1 MERKSLYQEIKRP
14 LTSKK
19 WSLNTTKYCS
29 LEENLPKKQQFKN
42 YYFHKKIS
50 KKADENFCKTFIN
63 TNHISM
69 DYSKTP
75 VNKNKKKNMD
85 VKKYN
90 PRMSTREPWMPRPR
104 HIFLGNESSVSYNII
119 TNEKIEK
126 NYNTPLNMNKSRIN
140 FKRNGLTHYDEN
152 EKPYS
157 LHFNN
162 QYKKAYAENPAIFRI
177 YNGIFTSMYD
187 NAFKNG
193 NIYPP
198 FKTKNLKESGN
209 K

>member
-50 KKADENFCKTFIN
+50 KKADEKFCKTFIN

>member
-1 MERKSLYQEIKRP
+1 LERKSLYKEIKRP
-14 LTSKK
+14 LTRKN
-19 WSLNTTKYCS
+19 WSLNTTKHCS

-42 YYFHKKIS
+42 YYFHKRT
-50 KKADENFCKTFIN
+50 KKDREKFSKTFIK
-63 TNHISM
+63 TDHISM

-85 VKKYN
+85 FKKFN
-90 PRMSTREPWMPRPR
+90 PRMSTREPWMPRPH

-126 NYNTPLNMNKSRIN
+126 NYSTPLNINKSRIN
-140 FKRNGLTHYDEN
+140 FKRMGLTHYDEN

-177 YNGIFTSMYD
+177 YNGIFTNMYD
-187 NAFKNG
+187 SAFKNG

-198 FKTKNLKESGN
+198 FKTKTLRESGN